1 MIIKN
6 PKKKII
12 KKKRNFQSFFYYYY
26 LYLCFH
32 MKKQN
37 KNVHVN
43 LHHVKIIIVAKKQEM
58 HIQDVLMIV
67 IINIKFV

>member
-1 MIIKN
+1 
-6 PKKKII
+6 
-12 KKKRNFQSFFYYYY
+12 
-26 LYLCFH
+26 

-37 KNVHVN
+37 KNVHVSF
-43 LHHVKIIIVAKKQEM
+43 LHVKITIVAKKQEM